1 MGQQMFK
8 LKTIILLVALASC
21 GLPLAA
27 QAFRRSSE
35 KESPGYNT
43 AAGELALHSLSSGG
57 VWNTAIG
64 SWALFGDT
72 SGACN
77 AAMGNNAMR
86 SNSTG
91 TDNTAVGV
99 QALRDNTIGSRNT
112 ALGYLAGINLTTGS
126 NNIDIGNVGAAGE
139 SSTIHIGSPA
149 QTRTFIAGI
158 REVTTANANA
168 IPVLI
173 DSYGQLGTSSSSAR
187 FKKDIQPM
195 AQVSESI
202 LALKPVTFH
211 YKQDNTG
218 GLQFGLVAEE
228 VAKVNPNLVVR
239 DEQGE
244 IYTVRYDAVNAML
257 LNEFLK
263 EHRRVQELHASDAEQ
278 KKEIAE
284 LRSTIAQQQKA
295 VEELAARL
303 DRHDAAIQKISAR
316 AGLNAQKEPLAG
328 EFH

>member
-64 SWALFGDT
+64 SWALLSDT

-77 AAMGNNAMR
+77 AAVGSNAMH

-99 QALRDNTIGSRNT
+99 QTLRDNTTGSRNT

-126 NNIDIGNVGAAGE
+126 NNIDIANIGTADE
-139 SSTIHIGSPA
+139 SSTIRIGSPA

-173 DSYGQLGTSSSSAR
+173 DSYGQLGTTSSSRR
-187 FKKDIQPM
+187 FKKEIKPM
-195 AQVSESI
+195 DKASEAVLS
-202 LALKPVTFH
+202 LKPVTFQ
-211 YKQDNTG
+211 YKSDDKGTP
-218 GLQFGLVAEE
+218 QFGLIAEE
-228 VAKVNPNLVVR
+228 VAEVNPDLVVR
-239 DEQGE
+239 DEKGE
-244 IYTVRYDAVNAML
+244 VYTVRYDAVNAML
-257 LNEFLK
+257 LNEFQK
-263 EHRRVQELHASDAEQ
+263 EHRKVEEQ
-278 KKEIAE
+278 GKTIAE
-284 LRSTIAQQQKA
+284 LRSTIAQQGKA
-295 VEELAARL
+295 MAALATQVKEQNAKIEKVSVQIAMSRTAPELAENR
-303 DRHDAAIQKISAR
+303 
-316 AGLNAQKEPLAG
+316 
-328 EFH
+328 